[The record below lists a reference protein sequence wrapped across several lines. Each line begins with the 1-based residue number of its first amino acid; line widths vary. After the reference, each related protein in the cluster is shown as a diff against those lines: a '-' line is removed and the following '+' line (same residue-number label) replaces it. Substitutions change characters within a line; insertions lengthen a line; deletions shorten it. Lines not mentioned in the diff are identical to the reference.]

1 MCDTSCACTNNEQYK
16 TYKLVPK
23 VDRNSRLTFLFC
35 EKEFQI
41 DCHRTKIFI
50 SEDFS
55 NLWIGKRISE
65 DFSNLWIGKRV
76 SEAQPS
82 SPSANIVPFG
92 PVKHPRCSTGN
103 QQLQCF
109 FLTVNQHQPQ
119 PNRTVIYLPASSHP
133 NSRERTELEEGLRA
147 PHALFHIH
155 VPCTVPSPLPE
166 NYATSY
172 KIVVN
177 SAQ

>member
-1 MCDTSCACTNNEQYK
+1 MHSKCYIQNTKIIKNVNRLELIVVFILSNMIVQSDQKTETWFEMKVHFKLRLKIINHEHTHLIILCDTSCACANNEQYK

-103 QQLQCF
+103 
-109 FLTVNQHQPQ
+109 
-119 PNRTVIYLPASSHP
+119 
-133 NSRERTELEEGLRA
+133 
-147 PHALFHIH
+147 
-155 VPCTVPSPLPE
+155 
-166 NYATSY
+166 
-172 KIVVN
+172 
-177 SAQ
+177 